1 MKKIESLCKEI
12 EDIKKN
18 QVEILELK
26 KCNNQN
32 KKLSGY
38 SQLQNEGN
46 KELVNWEIK
55 NNRNYSS
62 GQHRENRL
70 KGN

>member
-18 QVEILELK
+18 QVEFLELK

-55 NNRNYSS
+55 TIEIIHLDNI
-62 GQHRENRL
+62 E
-70 KGN
+70 KID

>member
-12 EDIKKN
+12 EDVKKN
-18 QVEILELK
+18 QVEFLELK

-46 KELVNWEIK
+46 KELVNWVIKTIEIIHLDNIEK
-55 NNRNYSS
+55 ID
-62 GQHRENRL
+62 
-70 KGN
+70 